1 MNFFGYP
8 IEIWLASFVA
18 VMFKLKN
25 NQNWSIIGILTT
37 ISITMFS
44 GIILYKPVTSI
55 LNLSDNWQVPVA
67 ILVAITAEKI
77 MKSVSEL
84 SEDNDFI
91 KDWLK
96 FFITRK
102 IEYKEK
108 EKEEAKKESSNES
121 DNTTK

>member
-25 NQNWSIIGILTT
+25 NQNWSIIGTLTT
-37 ISITMFS
+37 VTITMFS
-44 GIILYKPVTSI
+44 GIILYKPITVI
-55 LNLSDNWQVPVA
+55 MNLSDNWQVPVA
-67 ILVAITAEKI
+67 ILAAITAEKV
-77 MKSVSEL
+77 MKNITDL
-84 SEDNDFI
+84 SEENDFI

-108 EKEEAKKESSNES
+108 EKEKEKDGENE
-121 DNTTK
+121 NK